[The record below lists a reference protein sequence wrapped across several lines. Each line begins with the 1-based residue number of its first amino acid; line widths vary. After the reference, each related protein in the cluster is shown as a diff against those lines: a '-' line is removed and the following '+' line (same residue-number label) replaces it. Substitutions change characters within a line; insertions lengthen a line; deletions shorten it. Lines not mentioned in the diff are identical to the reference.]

1 MNFTTWKKTWFSA
14 QSFHEMFKRSP
25 QFNNGNQTVCVYVL
39 GSGGGGNGIK
49 KWRISS
55 TWFSKIIFIFIG
67 FNF

>member
-55 TWFSKIIFIFIG
+55 T
-67 FNF
+67 